1 MTGKASVGDV
11 AGVLPHASGELLF
24 RPGCDAKGCWLPV
37 RAKNKKGL
45 PRLERVVTNEQLLP
59 ADWAHLASCL

>member
-24 RPGCDAKGCWLPV
+24 RPGCDAKGRWLPL
-37 RAKNKKGL
+37 RNL